1 MNEKKLENM
10 RHSLSHIMAQ
20 AVLKLYPN
28 AKLAIGPAID
38 NGFYYDFDLGEDS
51 FVPEDLKKIQKEMKK
66 IIGGTLKLEQFTLSI
81 KDAIK
86 KVKDNPYKVEMIK
99 DLEKEGEKEISFYKN
114 INAKGEEVFVDMC
127 SGPHVESTKEIGAF
141 KLDKLAGAY
150 WRGDEKNKMLQRI
163 YGLAFETKEAL
174 DAYSAKREEAK
185 KRDHRKLGKELDL
198 FHFSDLVGTGL
209 PLYTPKGTILV
220 EEIQKELERISRKYH
235 VGRVMTPH
243 IAKIDLYKLSGHA
256 DKFGDELFHVKS
268 HYKQDFVMK
277 PVQCPHQTQIYAS
290 KPRSYR
296 DLPIR
301 YMETNK
307 QYRDEKPG
315 EIGGL
320 TRVVAITIDD
330 GHHFCTVDQ
339 VKDEAKILISI
350 IEEFYQ
356 SMGLWEDHWV
366 SLSVRDYGHPEKYI
380 GEPKD
385 WDKCEQMLEEI
396 SSETHLD
403 AKRIEGEAA
412 LYGPK
417 LDFMFKDA
425 LGTERQLATVQLDF
439 ATPKRFNLVYTDE
452 NGKEVNPVMVH
463 RAILGS
469 YERFLAILI
478 EHYAG
483 AFPLWL
489 SPVQVKILPVSEKFD
504 DYAKEVYET
513 LFDKGFR
520 VELDSESE
528 SLNKRIRNAEKE
540 KSPYILVVGEKEQT
554 DKTVAVRKRR
564 EGDLGA
570 RKLDEFI
577 SQLEKENEERV
588 NE

>member
-1 MNEKKLENM
+1 MQLENM

-28 AKLAIGPAID
+28 AKMAIGPAID

-51 FVPEDLKKIQKEMKK
+51 FAPEDLKKIQKEMKK
-66 IIGGTLKLEQFTLSI
+66 IIGGTQTFEQFKLSV
-81 KDAIK
+81 AEAK
-86 KVKDNPYKVEMIK
+86 KKLKDNPYKIEMID
-99 DLEKEGEKEISFYKN
+99 DLVKEGEKEISFYKN

-127 SGPHVESTKEIGAF
+127 SGPHLETTKEIGAF

-163 YGLAFETKEAL
+163 YGLAFEKKEEL
-174 DAYSAKREEAK
+174 DEYLKMMEEAA

-198 FHFSDLVGTGL
+198 FHFSDLVGSGL

-220 EEIQKELERISRKYH
+220 EELQKELERISRKYH

-243 IAKIDLYKLSGHA
+243 IAKIDLFKLSGHA
-256 DKFGDELFHVKS
+256 DKFGDELFHVQS
-268 HYKQDFVMK
+268 HHKQDFVMK

-315 EIGGL
+315 EISGL

-330 GHHFCTVDQ
+330 GHHFCTVAQ
-339 VKDEAKILISI
+339 IKDEAKILINI
-350 IEEFYQ
+350 IQEFYK
-356 SMGLWEDHWV
+356 SIGLWGNHWV
-366 SLSVRDYGHPEKYI
+366 SLSVRDYDHPEKYI

-396 SSETHLD
+396 ADEMKLD

-439 ATPKRFNLVYTDE
+439 ATPKRFNLLYTDE
-452 NGKEVNPVMVH
+452 QGKEVSPVMVH

-469 YERFLAILI
+469 YERFIAILI
-478 EHYAG
+478 EHFAG
-483 AFPLWL
+483 AFPAWL
-489 SPVQVKILPVSEKFD
+489 SPEQIRILPVSEKFD
-504 DYAKEVYET
+504 DYATEVCQELYD
-513 LFDKGFR
+513 LGFR
-520 VELDSESE
+520 VEIDNESE
-528 SLNKRIRNAEKE
+528 SLNKRIRNAEKS
-540 KSPYILVVGEKEQT
+540 KLPYILVIGEKEQA
-554 DKTVAVRKRR
+554 DKTVAVRKRKQ
-564 EGDLGA
+564 GDLGA
-570 RKLDEFI
+570 TALKDFI
-577 SQLEKENEERV
+577 SQLNSEIEEKK
-588 NE
+588 